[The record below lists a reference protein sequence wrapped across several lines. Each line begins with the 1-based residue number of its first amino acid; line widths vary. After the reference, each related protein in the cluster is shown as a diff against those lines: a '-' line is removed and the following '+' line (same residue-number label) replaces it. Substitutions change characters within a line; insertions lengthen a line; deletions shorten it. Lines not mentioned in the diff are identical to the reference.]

1 MKHLRYTVVFAM
13 LIIQSCSVFVTAT
26 PTPEQPSPVPPTPT
40 TEILEPTTLPA
51 IEPPAGF
58 KQYQDTV
65 VGVSIY

>member
-1 MKHLRYTVVFAM
+1 MKHLRYTVVFVM

-58 KQYQDTV
+58 KQYQDTA